1 MNISFFIG
9 RKIRKTDGE
18 SFSSTVTNI
27 AISSIAVGLFVM
39 IISFAILEGFK
50 RTIRDKI
57 ISFGSHIQITKFD
70 ENDSFEEMPMSVN
83 RKNRY
88 DKISQIDHVQSFSL
102 KTGLLKTEE
111 EVHGIIFK
119 GIDADFNQTSFQQN
133 LIEGRF
139 PNLQGDKD
147 SKEVLLSRR
156 MANKL
161 RLKLN
166 DEVLVYF
173 IQNPP
178 RYRKIKI
185 TGIYQTGMEEFDE
198 YYVIGDLQL
207 IRKINGWNDSIIGG
221 IEIFV
226 KDFQELTP
234 TSEAVYDAM
243 DIDLQMEV
251 VTEKYIQIFDWLR
264 LLDKNV
270 IIFLII
276 IMSVAGFNMMSTV
289 VVLMMERTN
298 MIGILKAVGA
308 TNTQIGL
315 IFLYNG
321 LHILFKG
328 LLLGNI
334 FGIGYCLIQ
343 YYFHVVPL
351 DPDNYYMDAVPIHW
365 DFVNILFL
373 NLIIS
378 GLIIL
383 ALLVPIIILPNIKP
397 VKAIKF
403 S

>member
-1 MNISFFIG
+1 MNVSFFIG
-9 RKIRKTDGE
+9 KKIRKTDGE

-70 ENDSFEEMPMSVN
+70 ENDSFEEMPMSVE

-88 DKISQIDHVQSFSL
+88 SKIPQVKHIQSVSL

-119 GIDADFNQTSFQQN
+119 GVDEDFNQSGFKPN
-133 LIEGRF
+133 LLEGRF
-139 PNLQGDKD
+139 PNLSDKKD
-147 SKEVLLSRR
+147 SKEVLVSKR

-161 RLKLN
+161 KLKLN

-198 YYVIGDLQL
+198 YYIIGDLQL
-207 IRKINGWNDSIIGG
+207 IRKINGWNDTIIGG

-226 KDFQELTP
+226 DDFQKLTT
-234 TSEAVYDAM
+234 TSESVYDAM

-270 IIFLII
+270 IIFLVI

-298 MIGILKAVGA
+298 MIGILKALGA
-308 TNTQIGL
+308 SNRQIGL

-328 LLLGNI
+328 LLVGNI
-334 FGIGYCLIQ
+334 LGIGYCLIQ
-343 YYFHVVPL
+343 YYFHIIPL
-351 DPDNYYMDAVPIHW
+351 DPDNYYMNAVPIHW
-365 DFVNILFL
+365 DFLNILML

-378 GLIIL
+378 LLILL
-383 ALLVPIIILPNIKP
+383 ALFVPMIILPNIKP

-403 S
+403 N